1 MRRLIG
7 WVVSTIG
14 WLLVWVFGLIGLY
27 VLVGST
33 HYTNGA
39 VGPILNLLAIPIGA
53 MLILVG
59 RAMRGRGLL
68 WLALRRRARRKQGL
82 DW

>member
-1 MRRLIG
+1 MLRFAG
-7 WVVSTIG
+7 WLLSSVG
-14 WLLVWVFGLIGLY
+14 WLLVWVFGLVGLY
-27 VLVGST
+27 VLLGST

-39 VGPILNLLAIPIGA
+39 VGPILNILAIPVGVG
-53 MLILVG
+53 LIFLG
-59 RAMRGRGLL
+59 RAMRGRGML